1 MPEDNSTIDD
11 VALIDAPRSRSWRC
25 SDCNVSVSFAA
36 DRAPIQPDG
45 WVKKSNKWLCLRC
58 QRERV
63 MDRAASGTGADGWAS
78 RREALMEFELLRT
91 PDESDVVIAKRA
103 NCSTGHV
110 RKARQSLITAGKL
123 PKSKKSKAA

>member
-1 MPEDNSTIDD
+1 MPEATTQDS
-11 VALIDAPRSRSWRC
+11 ALIDAPRSRSWRC
-25 SDCNVSVSFAA
+25 SDCKVSVSFAA
-36 DRAPIQPDG
+36 DRAPVQPEG
-45 WVKKSNKWLCLRC
+45 WVKKSKRWVCLRC

-63 MDRAASGTGADGWAS
+63 MDLAASGQGADGWAS

-110 RKARQSLITAGKL
+110 RKARKSLVDAGTL
-123 PKSKKSKAA
+123 KK

>member
-1 MPEDNSTIDD
+1 MPEAIATDQD

-36 DRAPIQPDG
+36 DRAPDQPDG
-45 WVKKSNKWLCLRC
+45 WVKKSKKWVCLRC

-63 MDRAASGTGADGWAS
+63 MDLAASGQGADGWAS

-110 RKARQSLITAGKL
+110 RKARKSLVAAGKL
-123 PKSKKSKAA
+123 KK

>member
-1 MPEDNSTIDD
+1 MPEATTQDI
-11 VALIDAPRSRSWRC
+11 APIEAPRSRSWRC
-25 SDCNVSVSFAA
+25 SDCKVSVSFAA
-36 DRAPIQPDG
+36 DRAPAQPDG
-45 WVKKSNKWLCLRC
+45 WVKKSNKWVCLRC

-63 MDRAASGTGADGWAS
+63 MDMAASGAGADGWAS

-110 RKARQSLITAGKL
+110 RKARQGLKASGKL
-123 PKSKKSKAA
+123 PKRGAKQAA

>member
-1 MPEDNSTIDD
+1 MPEATTSPEI
-11 VALIDAPRSRSWRC
+11 APIDAPRSRSWRC
-25 SDCNVSVSFAA
+25 SDCKVSVSFAA
-36 DRAPIQPDG
+36 GRAPVQPDG
-45 WVKKSNKWLCLRC
+45 WVKKSNKWVCLRC

-63 MDRAASGTGADGWAS
+63 MDRAASGRGADGWAS

-110 RKARQSLITAGKL
+110 RKARQGLKASGKL
-123 PKSKKSKAA
+123 PKRGSKQAA

>member
-1 MPEDNSTIDD
+1 MPEATTQDS
-11 VALIDAPRSRSWRC
+11 ALIDAPRSRSWRC
-25 SDCNVSVSFAA
+25 SDCKVSVSFAA
-36 DRAPIQPDG
+36 GTAPTQPDG
-45 WVKKSNKWLCLRC
+45 WVKKSNKWVCLRC

-63 MDRAASGTGADGWAS
+63 MDRAASGQGADGWAS

-110 RKARQSLITAGKL
+110 RKARQGLTAAGKL
-123 PKSKKSKAA
+123 PKKGARKAA

>member
-1 MPEDNSTIDD
+1 MPEDTTQD

-25 SDCNVSVSFAA
+25 SDCKVSVSFAA
-36 DRAPIQPDG
+36 DHAPDQPDG

-91 PDESDVVIAKRA
+91 PEESDVVIAKRA

-110 RKARQSLITAGKL
+110 RKARQSLKAAGKL
-123 PKSKKSKAA
+123 PRRKTAKAA